1 MDRLKRGDVVSVA
14 GGGSYTGKPR
24 PAVVVQSDLFN
35 ETHASLTIVPVTS
48 TRIDAPLFRIDLAVG
63 GTGLRR
69 PSQAMVDKVTSV
81 PRERIGRTLGV
92 LHAADLRMIDEGLR
106 LWMGLA

>member
-1 MDRLKRGDVVSVA
+1 MKRGDVVTVA

-35 ETHASLTIVPVTS
+35 DSHASFTIVPVTS
-48 TRIDAPLFRIDLAVG
+48 TRVDAPLFRIDLAIG

-81 PRERIGRTLGV
+81 PRERIGATLGA
-92 LHAADLRMIDEGLR
+92 LQAADLRAIDDALR
-106 LWMGLA
+106 LWLGLD